1 MENIAEA
8 QVDPVENL
16 PDESIQN
23 DPNTENE
30 VNDEYDDEFNVS
42 YTIIFTHLN
51 VVFNSIL
58 FLFQE
63 LNDRKVGFNV
73 EKTVENDTDERN
85 YSENDDCEKKEPLKL
100 HRRLEQN
107 IIQR

>member
-1 MENIAEA
+1 MFAKEKSKQDETSNLDTLSEEVTHTFIIIVVQYFLMMKLKYFLQSSSKPSSGKTVVDSTTMENIAEA

-42 YTIIFTHLN
+42 KNLMFAY
-51 VVFNSIL
+51 
-58 FLFQE
+58 
-63 LNDRKVGFNV
+63 
-73 EKTVENDTDERN
+73 
-85 YSENDDCEKKEPLKL
+85 
-100 HRRLEQN
+100 
-107 IIQR
+107 

>member
-42 YTIIFTHLN
+42 YIL
-51 VVFNSIL
+51 L
-58 FLFQE
+58 FL
-63 LNDRKVGFNV
+63 
-73 EKTVENDTDERN
+73 
-85 YSENDDCEKKEPLKL
+85 
-100 HRRLEQN
+100 H
-107 IIQR
+107 I